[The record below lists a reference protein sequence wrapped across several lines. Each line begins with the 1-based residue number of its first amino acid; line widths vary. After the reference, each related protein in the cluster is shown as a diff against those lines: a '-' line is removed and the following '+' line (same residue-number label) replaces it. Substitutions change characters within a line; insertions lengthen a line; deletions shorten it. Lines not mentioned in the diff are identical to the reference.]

1 MKFSSLLNARS
12 VCLCGK
18 ECAPLWQLRCNAH
31 SYMDSYM
38 DAHSSY
44 MDAHSQLPQRRTA
57 SVAAVRVAPQLCALH
72 RRTRFAG
79 FRTP

>member
-31 SYMDSYM
+31 SCMDSYM
-38 DAHSSY
+38 DAHS
-44 MDAHSQLPQRRTA
+44 QLAQRRTA